1 MGDHHPVPAV
11 LLALTLPVDSRQ
23 TDRAQA
29 QVLHL
34 RRCGPQRAG
43 SVMCE
48 TEAHSPSPQGSHSC
62 ASRLKPSSQIF
73 TRFSNKHC
81 AKNNRFYIQMK
92 KYAQKNIKAIS
103 SFMHFC
109 RRTPPGV
116 RGLKSTTLMI
126 TTTAMMGR
134 TPPGVRGLKYYFLC
148 LYRKQYWVAPHP
160 GCVD

>member
-1 MGDHHPVPAV
+1 MSSATPSSGSRTAVLLLGDHHPVPAV
-11 LLALTLPVDSRQ
+11 LFALTLPVDSRQ

-29 QVLHL
+29 QVPHL
-34 RRCGPQRAG
+34 RRCGPRRAG

-48 TEAHSPSPQGSHSC
+48 TEAHSPSPQGSHPR

-81 AKNNRFYIQMK
+81 AKNNRFYTQME

-103 SFMHFC
+103 FFMHFC

-116 RGLKSTTLMI
+116 RGLKYCSVS
-126 TTTAMMGR
+126 AFASAVESR
-134 TPPGVRGLKYYFLC
+134 TPPGVRGLK
-148 LYRKQYWVAPHP
+148 
-160 GCVD
+160 

>member
-48 TEAHSPSPQGSHSC
+48 TEAHSPSPQGSHPR

-81 AKNNRFYIQMK
+81 AKNNRFYIQME
-92 KYAQKNIKAIS
+92 KYAQKNIKVIS

-109 RRTPPGV
+109 C
-116 RGLKSTTLMI
+116 
-126 TTTAMMGR
+126 R
-134 TPPGVRGLKYYFLC
+134 TPPGVRGLKYKYRAIWYNKSSSHPARGAWIEIYVVGASKFC
-148 LYRKQYWVAPHP
+148 L
-160 GCVD
+160 